1 MIGSNKI
8 QGYNFFAVKNN
19 LIKKLLGIVVLGFL
33 IGCSDDSST
42 SNKISP
48 GSEVYSNVCS
58 SCHEGGMGPN
68 LTSSTLEL
76 SEIVDKVTYGESMM
90 PSFEIHLQKMK

>member
-1 MIGSNKI
+1 M
-8 QGYNFFAVKNN
+8 
-19 LIKKLLGIVVLGFL
+19 KKLLAIVILGFL

-42 SNKISP
+42 SNKISL

-58 SCHEGGMGPN
+58 SCHEGGIASN
-68 LTSSTLEL
+68 LTFSTLEL

-90 PSFEIHLQKMK
+90 PSFENILTEDEIEAVAYYIFEKK

>member
-1 MIGSNKI
+1 M
-8 QGYNFFAVKNN
+8 
-19 LIKKLLGIVVLGFL
+19 KKAILIVVLGFL

-42 SNKISP
+42 SNKISL

-76 SEIVDKVTYGESMM
+76 SEIVDKVTYGETMM
-90 PSFEIHLQKMK
+90 PSFEHVLTEDEIEAVAYYIFEKK

>member
-1 MIGSNKI
+1 MKKAIGI
-8 QGYNFFAVKNN
+8 
-19 LIKKLLGIVVLGFL
+19 LVLGFL

-42 SNKISP
+42 SNKISL

-90 PSFEIHLQKMK
+90 PSFEHVLTEDEIEAVAYYIFEKK